1 MLSAEPVCSCAFS
14 LCMFAHETAGA
25 ARTRSSL
32 RPLKLRGRNDL
43 QTSGASC
50 REIAKSCNW
59 STVIARSTC
68 DEAIHSFFATR
79 WLAMT
84 VCHPE
89 LLRRLRRFPEHPRR
103 RRKAARRAV
112 GDLDLILPGQA
123 EGAGDHVLHEGVGTI
138 HRAALHRDIA
148 AVPEL
153 VDVVLDAPVDPG
165 LAHQIGR
172 HLTGHDPAAP

>member
-1 MLSAEPVCSCAFS
+1 MLFAEPVCSCAPF
-14 LCMFAHETAGA
+14 FVQIAHETAGA

-59 STVIARSTC
+59 SAVIARSTC

-79 WLAMT
+79 RLAMT
-84 VCHPE
+84 AYHHE

-103 RRKAARRAV
+103 RRTAARHAV
-112 GDLDLILPGQA
+112 GHLDLILPGQA
-123 EGAGDHVLHEGVGTI
+123 EGAGDHVLHEGVVT
-138 HRAALHRDIA
+138 
-148 AVPEL
+148 
-153 VDVVLDAPVDPG
+153 
-165 LAHQIGR
+165 
-172 HLTGHDPAAP
+172 